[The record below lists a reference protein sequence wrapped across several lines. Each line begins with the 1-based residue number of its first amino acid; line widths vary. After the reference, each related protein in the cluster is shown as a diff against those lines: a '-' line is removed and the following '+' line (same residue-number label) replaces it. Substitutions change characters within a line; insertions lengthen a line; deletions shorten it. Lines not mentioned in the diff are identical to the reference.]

1 MADRNQENHVDTPA
15 DGTGGRDGA
24 VLEMRGVHKSFG
36 ALQVLRGVDLA
47 VRTGESLVILGG
59 SGSGKSVTL
68 KILIGL
74 LRPDRGEVYFH
85 GRRIDNLSEAE
96 LVKVRRR
103 IGFVFQMGA
112 LFDSIT
118 VAENVAFP
126 LREHSEYDEEQIQRI
141 VQEKL
146 RSVGLE
152 DTAGKYPAEISG
164 GQRKRVAVARALA
177 TDPEVVLLDEPTT
190 GLDPIRADLMNE
202 LVIKLRDELHVT
214 IVAVTHDMT
223 SAFKI
228 ARRMVMLYDG
238 RVIINGT
245 PEEIRRSTDPRV
257 RAFVEGR
264 ASFEDME
271 AIKTRR

>member
-1 MADRNQENHVDTPA
+1 MADQNQQKQPDTRQPSPA
-15 DGTGGRDGA
+15 GNGPI
-24 VLEMRGVHKSFG
+24 LEMRSVYKRFG
-36 ALQVLRGVDLA
+36 ALEVLCGVDLA
-47 VRTGESLVILGG
+47 VPAGRNLVILGA

-85 GRRIDNLSEAE
+85 GRRIDTLPEHE
-96 LVKVRRR
+96 LVKIRTR

-112 LFDSIT
+112 LFDSLS

-126 LREHSEYDEEQIQRI
+126 LREHSDYDNEKILQI

-152 DTAGKYPAEISG
+152 DTGAKFPTQISG
-164 GQRKRVAVARALA
+164 GQRKRVAIARALA
-177 TDPEVVLLDEPTT
+177 TDPEVVFLDEPTT
-190 GLDPIRADLMNE
+190 GLDPIRADVMNE

-214 IVAVTHDMT
+214 AVAVTHDMT

-228 ARRMVMLYDG
+228 ADRMVMLHEGKLIIDG
-238 RVIINGT
+238 S
-245 PEEIRRSTDPRV
+245 PQEIRDSKDPRV
-257 RAFVEGR
+257 REFVEGK
-264 ASFEDME
+264 ASPEDLE